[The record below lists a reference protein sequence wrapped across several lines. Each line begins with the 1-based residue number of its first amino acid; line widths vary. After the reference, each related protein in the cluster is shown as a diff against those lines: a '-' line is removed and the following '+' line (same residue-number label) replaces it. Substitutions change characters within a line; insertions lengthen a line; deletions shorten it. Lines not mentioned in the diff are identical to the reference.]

1 MSSFLRTGLFLPV
14 ANRNWVMALS
24 GPEDPATFALNLA
37 VTRRGEAMGMD
48 MVLAQ
53 SVWRGHG
60 GETRFWDE
68 SLEGFTLAGALAGA
82 TERIGIVPSVMPLLY
97 PPAVVAK
104 MMATLDDI
112 SGGRI
117 AMNVVVGANLA
128 EYEQM
133 GVLPGDWPEVKY
145 DYATEW
151 LRLVRRLWTED
162 RVTHH
167 GRWFDLDDC
176 VSGPTPHQS
185 GGPRV
190 LCAGSSPAGMR
201 FTAAEA
207 THGFVGGSDPATI
220 GRLAR
225 DYKRTAEGNGRS
237 LEVYSVTML
246 VLGRTVSEAE
256 DRIAAYEAEPDV
268 AAVLDHH
275 GEYSKPT
282 AGESL
287 RRDAAD
293 LPPVWF
299 GARPTPRTPEMLVDE
314 LHELHENGLDGML
327 LSAADWAR
335 DLDLVEHE
343 VLPALR
349 DRGVVAPLPGLPW
362 REPAAAAGL
371 ASGVTVSTR

>member
-1 MSSFLRTGLFLPV
+1 
-14 ANRNWVMALS
+14 
-24 GPEDPATFALNLA
+24 
-37 VTRRGEAMGMD
+37 
-48 MVLAQ
+48 
-53 SVWRGHG
+53 
-60 GETRFWDE
+60 
-68 SLEGFTLAGALAGA
+68 
-82 TERIGIVPSVMPLLY
+82 
-97 PPAVVAK
+97 
-104 MMATLDDI
+104 
-112 SGGRI
+112 
-117 AMNVVVGANLA
+117 
-128 EYEQM
+128 
-133 GVLPGDWPEVKY
+133 VKY

-151 LRLVRRLWTED
+151 LRLVRRLWSED
-162 RVTHH
+162 RVSHH
-167 GRWFDLDDC
+167 GRWFDLDEC
-176 VSGPTPHQS
+176 VSGPTPLQP
-185 GGPRV
+185 GGPKV

-207 THGFVGGSDPATI
+207 THGFVGGSDPAAI

-225 DYKRTAEGNGRS
+225 DYKRSAAENDRS

-246 VLGRTVSEAE
+246 VLGRTVAEAE

-299 GARPTPRTPEMLVDE
+299 GARPTARTPAMLADE
-314 LHELHENGLDGML
+314 LHELHEGGIDGML
-327 LSAADWAR
+327 LSAADWAH

-349 DRGVVAPLPGLPW
+349 DRGVVAPLPGRP
-362 REPAAAAGL
+362 
-371 ASGVTVSTR
+371 GVVPDDERAHLSAVTQGT